1 LSVVPF
7 ELPSTVNFDSLR
19 EVRAAGER
27 YIDQKMDQQTNQ
39 QIGQQTDSLSDQNGD
54 AMVFDLSPL
63 QECNSAAVALLM
75 AWVRY
80 AHAQGKTVVYVG
92 APADLLNIIEVTGL
106 SQTLPIQK

>member
-27 YIDQKMDQQTNQ
+27 YIDQKMDQQ
-39 QIGQQTDSLSDQNGD
+39 IGQQTDSLSDQNGD
-54 AMVFDLSPL
+54 GMVFDLSPL